1 MFLYRYTY
9 GERETTVAPERTEP
23 LEPSGSDRLVK
34 PADVRESFGI
44 AASTVRL
51 WDHMGVLKPVQRT
64 KGGHRRY
71 RESDVRSLLAEL
83 EAVA

>member
-1 MFLYRYTY
+1 
-9 GERETTVAPERTEP
+9 
-23 LEPSGSDRLVK
+23 LESPDSDRLVK

-51 WDHMGVLKPVQRT
+51 WDHMGVLKPARRT

-71 RESDVRSLLAEL
+71 WESEVRALVAEL
-83 EAVA
+83 SQAA